1 MTDKNIMKKQL
12 NFMGLS
18 AIIFLSIVALN
29 QVNAQ
34 DFNALRYQP
43 DISEDEMI
51 FCVKDVKHKDY
62 FGQISCFISPS
73 DDLLDQKTADKIYNK
88 ASSLDDTF
96 EMGLI
101 D

>member
-1 MTDKNIMKKQL
+1 MKKQL
-12 NFMGLS
+12 NLMGLS
-18 AIIFLSIVALN
+18 ATIFLSIVALN

-34 DFNALRYQP
+34 NFDALRYQP

-51 FCVKDVKHKDY
+51 FCVKDVQHKGY
-62 FGQISCFISPS
+62 EGQISCFISPS
-73 DDLLDQKTADKIYNK
+73 DDLLDQKTSDKIYNK

-96 EMGLI
+96 EMGLV

>member
-1 MTDKNIMKKQL
+1 MKKQICISL
-12 NFMGLS
+12 IVIATIGLS
-18 AIIFLSIVALN
+18 
-29 QVNAQ
+29 QTVNAQ
-34 DFNALRYQP
+34 NFDALRYQP
-43 DISEDEMI
+43 NISEDEMI

-73 DDLLDQKTADKIYNK
+73 DDLLDQKTSDKIYNK

-96 EMGLI
+96 EMGLV

>member
-1 MTDKNIMKKQL
+1 MKKQICISL
-12 NFMGLS
+12 IVIATIGLS
-18 AIIFLSIVALN
+18 
-29 QVNAQ
+29 QTVNAQ
-34 DFNALRYQP
+34 NFDALRYTP
-43 DISEDEMI
+43 NISEDEMI

-73 DDLLDQKTADKIYNK
+73 DDLLDQKTSDKIYNK

-96 EMGLI
+96 EMGLV

>member
-1 MTDKNIMKKQL
+1 MKKQICISL
-12 NFMGLS
+12 IVIATIGLS
-18 AIIFLSIVALN
+18 
-29 QVNAQ
+29 QTVNAQ
-34 DFNALRYQP
+34 NFDALRYTP
-43 DISEDEMI
+43 NISEDEII

-73 DDLLDQKTADKIYNK
+73 DDLLDQKTSDKIYNK

-96 EMGLI
+96 EMGLV

>member
-1 MTDKNIMKKQL
+1 MKKQICISL
-12 NFMGLS
+12 IVIATIGLS
-18 AIIFLSIVALN
+18 
-29 QVNAQ
+29 QTVNAQ
-34 DFNALRYQP
+34 NFDALRYQP
-43 DISEDEMI
+43 NISEDEII

-73 DDLLDQKTADKIYNK
+73 DDLLDQKTSDKIYNK

-96 EMGLI
+96 EMGLV